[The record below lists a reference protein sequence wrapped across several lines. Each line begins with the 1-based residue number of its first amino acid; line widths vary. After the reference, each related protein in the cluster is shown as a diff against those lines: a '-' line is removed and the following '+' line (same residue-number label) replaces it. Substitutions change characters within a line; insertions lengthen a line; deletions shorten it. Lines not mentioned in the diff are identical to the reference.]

1 MSKVPSNMS
10 QDQNA
15 ALGALPKRPTELLSA
30 CERDLIKHLLT
41 YITPAFEDTDKA
53 LFDQAAK
60 AASTE
65 GQNRLFEAMNT
76 IKGKKTLFTEALS
89 EQITAAFADFI
100 KGAPEPEDHGLT
112 FGHNEMSLVEEQDL
126 EEGLAITQMVS
137 KAEIRNT
144 QAIYA
149 LNQRFS
155 VLNRGLPVKN
165 DTNPCGP
172 LKLGRAIR
180 KAAECIEVPSGPKVL
195 LFNAL
200 DRQIHAQISTCYE
213 ELNKRLIEAGVLPN
227 LKFEKPAKPARR
239 APPRG
244 SEGSEPDSPQ
254 PAMDPVS
261 NTPELD
267 FFGRATQG
275 VADASGLPQN
285 ATDAGLVQDIRQML
299 SEIAGPAAQVPPA
312 GVSFA
317 PPPALQTALSSL
329 QSQLAMPGPEQVA
342 ELLSA
347 AEIKQLVRKA
357 LGTDPTGRPMALA
370 NHHAQTI
377 DIMGMLYDH
386 IQQENLLHE
395 PVQQLL
401 HRLQLP
407 MIRVALQEES
417 FFEER
422 EHPAR
427 QFFNTIADAGELWL
441 EDEPQESPTFQK
453 MQVAVDRILT
463 DYQDDLNVFKELIGD
478 LDKHIGT
485 LSKKA
490 KLAEKRQ
497 VERARGQEKL
507 ELAREQA
514 RNEMERLIKKYQ
526 PPRFVESVLEHPW
539 TDFMALTALRY
550 GDEGEQWKE
559 ARKVAKTL
567 IFSVRK
573 GLSESVKMKLRS
585 KVSWLTQKLSHGLSQ
600 VGYFEQDVK
609 VVLGNLETC
618 HRWSLA
624 PKKRKKKVAQPALR
638 SGPGRTAR
646 PSAPAAD
653 PPAPAETG
661 PPETGEAATP
671 EWADADPPASAEPP
685 APAATEPAA
694 EPTEEPAE
702 TPEGVDDAPGS
713 EDVAAMAEAE
723 PEPPAVLHEPAPRSE
738 AGSKLAEPSVKPV
751 KLAELTADQKHNLAK
766 VRLMAFGTWFELKL
780 GDNQNW
786 IKRKL
791 SWYSPVTGRCLFVN
805 NRGGMAEE
813 LNLHDLA
820 IAMSEDRAR
829 VFEANARP
837 LMDRAFESIFTR
849 LKGLVTKKS
858 TA

>member
-1 MSKVPSNMS
+1 MSKPPSS
-10 QDQNA
+10 HSDKP
-15 ALGALPKRPTELLSA
+15 ALGALAQRPAELLGG
-30 CERDLIKHLLT
+30 CEHELTKHLLS
-41 YITPAFEDTDKA
+41 YITPAFEEADKA

-60 AASTE
+60 SASTE
-65 GQNRLFEAMNT
+65 GQNRLFESMNT

-89 EQITAAFADFI
+89 DQVKLAFQDFI
-100 KGAPEPEDHGLT
+100 QGAPEPEHHGLT
-112 FGHNEMSLVEEQDL
+112 FGHGEMSLVEEQDL

-155 VLNRGLPVKN
+155 ILNRGLPVKN

-180 KAAECIEVPSGPKVL
+180 AAASCIEVPSGPKVL
-195 LFNAL
+195 LFNAI
-200 DRQIHAQISTCYE
+200 DRQMHEHISECYE
-213 ELNKRLIEAGVLPN
+213 AMNQSLIEAGILPN
-227 LKFEKPAKPARR
+227 LKFEKPAAPARR
-239 APPRG
+239 APPRQP
-244 SEGSEPDSPQ
+244 EGTPPDTPVI
-254 PAMDPVS
+254 PDPVS

-275 VADASGLPQN
+275 VADASGLPHSQN
-285 ATDAGLVQDIRQML
+285 ASDAELVQDIRNML

-329 QSQLAMPGPEQVA
+329 QSELAAPGPSDDA
-342 ELLSA
+342 GLLSA
-347 AEIKQLVRKA
+347 TEIKQLVRKA
-357 LGTDPTGRPMALA
+357 LGKDPTGRPMALA

-386 IQQENLLHE
+386 IQQENLLHQ

-401 HRLQLP
+401 HKLQVP
-407 MIRVALQEES
+407 MIRVALQEEA
-417 FFEER
+417 FFEEKD
-422 EHPAR
+422 HPAR

-441 EDEPQESPTFQK
+441 EDEPEESPTFSK
-453 MQVAVDRILT
+453 MQVAVDRILSE
-463 DYQDDLNVFKELIGD
+463 YQDDLDVFKDLIGD

-490 KLAEKRQ
+490 RLSEKRQ

-507 ELAREQA
+507 ELARDQA

-573 GLSESVKMKLRS
+573 GLSEGVKKKLRG
-585 KVSWLTQKLSHGLSQ
+585 KVSWLTKKLSQGLSQ

-609 VVLGNLETC
+609 IVLNNLETC

-624 PKKRKKKVAQPALR
+624 PKKRKKKAKSDSVAATPSVAPTVENTPADLVDD
-638 SGPGRTAR
+638 TAQV
-646 PSAPAAD
+646 SAPPPAAA
-653 PPAPAETG
+653 PAEQSSESQPAPAVKTHSPPTKPAIAARTMQDDIAPPAQTMEAAVPDVVEVE
-661 PPETGEAATP
+661 PPE
-671 EWADADPPASAEPP
+671 
-685 APAATEPAA
+685 
-694 EPTEEPAE
+694 
-702 TPEGVDDAPGS
+702 
-713 EDVAAMAEAE
+713 
-723 PEPPAVLHEPAPRSE
+723 VLNQPAPRSE
-738 AGSKLAEPSVKPV
+738 ASSKVAESTLKPV
-751 KLAELTADQKHNLAK
+751 KLTELTVDQKHNLAK

-780 GDNQNW
+780 GDDDKW

-805 NRGGMAEE
+805 NRGGLAEE

-820 IAMSEDRAR
+820 IAMSENRAR
-829 VFEANARP
+829 VFEASARP
-837 LMDRAFESIFTR
+837 LMDRAFESIFGR
-849 LKGLVTKKS
+849 LKGLMQKKS

>member
-1 MSKVPSNMS
+1 MSNHPNNPS
-10 QDQNA
+10 QNPTPA
-15 ALGALPKRPTELLSA
+15 RATLPERPTELLGA
-30 CERDLIKHLLT
+30 CERDLTKHLLT
-41 YITPAFEDTDKA
+41 YITPAFEDADKA

-89 EQITAAFADFI
+89 QEISKTFSDFI
-100 KGAPEPEDHGLT
+100 QGAPEPAHHGLT
-112 FGHNEMSLVEEQDL
+112 FAHNEMSLLEEQDL

-180 KAAECIEVPSGPKVL
+180 AAASCIEVPSGPKVL
-195 LFNAL
+195 LFNAI
-200 DRQIHAQISTCYE
+200 DRQMHGQISACYE
-213 ELNKRLIEAGVLPN
+213 AMNQRLIEAGILPN
-227 LKFEKPAKPARR
+227 LKFEKPTQPARR
-239 APPRG
+239 APPR
-244 SEGSEPDSPQ
+244 SPEGTPTAPEPTPDL
-254 PAMDPVS
+254 VS

-285 ATDAGLVQDIRQML
+285 ASDAGLVQDIRNML

-329 QSQLAMPGPEQVA
+329 QSEMASPGISQDDQLLTATQ
-342 ELLSA
+342 
-347 AEIKQLVRKA
+347 IKQLVRKA
-357 LGTDPTGRPMALA
+357 LGSDPSGRPMALA

-386 IQQENLLHE
+386 IQQENLLHQ

-401 HRLQLP
+401 QKLQVP
-407 MIRVALQEES
+407 MIRVALQEEA

-422 EHPAR
+422 DHPAR

-441 EDEPQESPTFQK
+441 EDEPQESPTFSK

-463 DYQDDLNVFKELIGD
+463 EYQDDLNVFKDLIGD

-490 KLAEKRQ
+490 RLAEKRQ

-514 RNEMERLIKKYQ
+514 RNEMERLVKKYS

-573 GLSESVKMKLRS
+573 GLSEGVKNKLRG
-585 KVSWLTQKLSHGLSQ
+585 KVIWLTHKLSHGLSQ

-609 VVLGNLETC
+609 IVLNNLETC

-624 PKKRKKKVAQPALR
+624 PKKRKKPKPAPSTSKPSAAEHQPVAASAPPQPVSDSDPPQAVTGRPSTDAPVTAVAAQAEAPQPPQPAQAAKA
-638 SGPGRTAR
+638 TA
-646 PSAPAAD
+646 
-653 PPAPAETG
+653 AEVSTF
-661 PPETGEAATP
+661 AAT
-671 EWADADPPASAEPP
+671 
-685 APAATEPAA
+685 
-694 EPTEEPAE
+694 
-702 TPEGVDDAPGS
+702 
-713 EDVAAMAEAE
+713 VAASMAESAAEAE
-723 PEPPAVLHEPAPRSE
+723 PPEVLNQPAPRSQ
-738 AGSKLAEPSVKPV
+738 ASSKVAETTLKPV
-751 KLAELTADQKHNLAK
+751 KLAELTIEQKHNLAK
-766 VRLMAFGTWFELKL
+766 VRLMAFGTWFELKI
-780 GDNQNW
+780 GPNEKW

-791 SWYSPVTGRCLFVN
+791 SWYSPVSGRCLFVN
-805 NRGGMAEE
+805 NRGGLAEE

-829 VFEANARP
+829 VFEASARP
-837 LMDRAFESIFTR
+837 LMDRAFESIFGR
-849 LKGLVTKKS
+849 LKSLMQKKS
-858 TA
+858 TV